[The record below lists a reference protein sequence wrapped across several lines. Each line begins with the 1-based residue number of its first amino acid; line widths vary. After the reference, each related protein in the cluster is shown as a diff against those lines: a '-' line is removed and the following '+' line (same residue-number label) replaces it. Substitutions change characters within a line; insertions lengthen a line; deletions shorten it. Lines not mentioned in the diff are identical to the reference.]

1 MLKMFVDEKEL
12 EPVGL
17 GAQIGQM
24 DDKKA
29 LFITFKSGESLDG
42 ALKVFKD
49 MTSDSAVILK
59 NEKREMRYE
68 GYTALDN
75 EVTTCGNGDGTYT
88 YSVRLKEPDALEIA
102 KQATAD
108 AAYIAVMAGVEL

>member
-29 LFITFKSGESLDG
+29 LFITFKSGESLDS

-59 NEKREMRYE
+59 NEKREKRYE
-68 GYTALDN
+68 NYTVLDN
-75 EVTTCGNGDGTYT
+75 EVTTCGNEDGTYT

-102 KQATAD
+102 KQAAAD